1 MLVLTR
7 RRGQAICIGDDIRI
21 VVTRIEDGQVRLG
34 IESAHH
40 VTILREELLESV
52 RHANRSAQAV
62 APVEFGQWLQSHRPP
77 DQDAANIQEE
87 QK

>member
-7 RRGQAICIGDDIRI
+7 RRGQAICIGDNIRI

-34 IESAHH
+34 IESAHD
-40 VTILREELLESV
+40 VIILREELLESV
-52 RHANRSAQAV
+52 RRANQSAQAV
-62 APVEFGQWLQSHRPP
+62 APAQFDQWLLSHHPAT
-77 DQDAANIQEE
+77 QDTDNIQET